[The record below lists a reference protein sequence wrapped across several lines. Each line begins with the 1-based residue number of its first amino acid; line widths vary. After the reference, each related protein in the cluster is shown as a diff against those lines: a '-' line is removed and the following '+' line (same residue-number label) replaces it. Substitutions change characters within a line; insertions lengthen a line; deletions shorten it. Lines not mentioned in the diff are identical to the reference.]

1 MTPEPTGQ
9 LTRQMGLTPLTKMVV
24 PLSTP
29 VSQEVAATPH
39 SPAKSAV
46 LAALSSEEIM
56 VLLSSP
62 AKLREAIILNELLQ
76 PPLALRGKRS
86 RLY

>member
-1 MTPEPTGQ
+1 MSPEPSGQ
-9 LTRQMGLTPLTKMVV
+9 LSREMDLTPLKKMVV

-39 SPAKSAV
+39 SPPKSAV
-46 LAALSSEEIM
+46 LAALSSNDITI
-56 VLLSSP
+56 LLSSP